1 MHKQILYARYFVNI
15 QNATHLLQINESHPP
30 SIMSVTV
37 AEEGNRRAGDM
48 STAEVVQCTL
58 DIKSWFARTSCKKFM
73 VEGATS
79 VDFQRLEKTIDT
91 ELPSALKAVLS
102 EINGGIYFMDKKQMS
117 TNQIADCFSRIEGSR
132 QWKNGLVPFAGED
145 DSLLVIDTKHG
156 EVYEWD
162 SSDGLGDMVAPSLE
176 KYLEDYRNDIL
187 SRRVEF
193 LEDVGVIEKM
203 GVKSKK

>member
-1 MHKQILYARYFVNI
+1 
-15 QNATHLLQINESHPP
+15 
-30 SIMSVTV
+30 MSVTV

-58 DIKSWFARTSCKKFM
+58 DIKSWFARTSCKKSM
-73 VEGATS
+73 NEGATS

-91 ELPSALKAVLS
+91 ELPSSLKAVLS
-102 EINGGIYFMDKKQMS
+102 EINGGIYFMDKKQLN
-117 TNQIADCFSRIEGSR
+117 TNQIAECVSRVESSR
-132 QWKNGLVPFAGED
+132 QWKGGLIPFAGD
-145 DSLLVIDTKHG
+145 DDVLLVIDTKRGHG
-156 EVYEWD
+156 VYEWEA
-162 SSDGLGDMVAPSLE
+162 SDGLGDQVAPSLE

-187 SRRVEF
+187 GRRLEF